1 MRLLVDVEVATKRGN
16 EIQSFET
23 TVWSVSR
30 SHKNGVPSE
39 EVVLAVAY
47 IPPHYR
53 KSIVA
58 PVHSWKTSELL
69 RCSARVKFNRHTL
82 RDFMLSGD
90 RKWTFQ
96 EVQ

>member
-1 MRLLVDVEVATKRGN
+1 MRLLVDVEVAAKRGN

-30 SHKNGVPSE
+30 SYKNGIPSE
-39 EVVLAVAY
+39 ETVLVLAY
-47 IPPHYR
+47 IPPHHR
-53 KSIVA
+53 RSIIA
-58 PVHSWKTSELL
+58 PVHAWETPELL
-69 RCSARVKFNRHTL
+69 WCSARVKFNRHTL

-96 EVQ
+96 EVK